1 MRRGQR
7 FSGSGTGDSGALKDP
22 LGSPLISLERMIIR
36 RRTFAF
42 EVIEDLELLVS
53 YQGPTSPSDGEW
65 ATYLQVLER
74 LHRVPSRYRYLTISE
89 GGHPSGAQQARVK
102 AVTHGRT
109 PPVAVV
115 STSVAIRF
123 VVSLL
128 ALFNH
133 RVKCFGP
140 EQTDRA
146 FEHIGI
152 GHTDQ
157 ARVRACIAK
166 LKGQIANQTEAA

>member
-1 MRRGQR
+1 MITRG
-7 FSGSGTGDSGALKDP
+7 
-22 LGSPLISLERMIIR
+22 
-36 RRTFAF
+36 RTFTF
-42 EVIEDLELLVS
+42 EALEDLELLVA
-53 YQGPTSPSDGEW
+53 YQGHKSPSDVEW
-65 ATYLQVLER
+65 VAYLHVLER
-74 LHRVPSRYRYLTISE
+74 LHRVSSRYRYLTISE

-115 STSVAIRF
+115 SSSIAIRF
-123 VVSLL
+123 AVSFF

-133 RVKCFGP
+133 RVQCFGP
-140 EQTDRA
+140 EQMGRA

-152 GHTDQ
+152 ARSDQ

-166 LKGQIANQTEAA
+166 LKDHVVGQTATA